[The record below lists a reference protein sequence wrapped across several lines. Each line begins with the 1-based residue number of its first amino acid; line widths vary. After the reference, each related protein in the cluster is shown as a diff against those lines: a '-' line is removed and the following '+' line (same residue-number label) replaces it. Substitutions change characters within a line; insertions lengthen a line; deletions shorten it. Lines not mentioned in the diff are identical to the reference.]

1 LCSCRVSEI
10 SPTSRPAIHLIVKSA
25 LNNITQSNIMP
36 PRLPTTSLRSL
47 TLIRSYATQTP
58 PPPFTAPVAND
69 TSASIPPS
77 HAGTTSPSSSSASAP
92 SSATTYPSYASGSST
107 TLVYSDKPRVYPIRK
122 QFLTEYYTHL
132 LKRSSTFLLFEYDNL
147 AVSDWNKIRVA
158 LSKVPV
164 PAQPTPVA
172 RRSRNGVSTTPA
184 AVHVDTSAKL
194 EVVRTGVFGAASR
207 KAQAESTSLSPWLIG
222 QRAVIHS
229 QHFSPPYI
237 KALLVAARRGIKQ
250 CQREGKPD
258 EKQPMFRLVVGLADG
273 RLVGAQ
279 EIEEIAKLPDLDT
292 LRSQVLGTLESPGRQ
307 LLGTLQAAGG
317 GGLVRTLQGLEES
330 LKEGQEEAGESKGDA
345 PSA

>member
-1 LCSCRVSEI
+1 
-10 SPTSRPAIHLIVKSA
+10 
-25 LNNITQSNIMP
+25 MP

-47 TLIRSYATQTP
+47 SLIRSYATQAP
-58 PPPFTAPVAND
+58 PPPHTAPVANN
-69 TSASIPPS
+69 TSSSIPPS
-77 HAGTTSPSSSSASAP
+77 HTGTTSPSSPSAS
-92 SSATTYPSYASGSST
+92 STSGSATTYPSYASGSST

-122 QFLTEYYTHL
+122 QFLTDYYTHL

-164 PAQPTPVA
+164 PNQPTPVA
-172 RRSRNGVSTTPA
+172 RRSRNGVSTTPTP
-184 AVHVDTSAKL
+184 VHIDTSAKL

-207 KAQAESTSLSPWLIG
+207 KAQPDSTQLSPWLIG

-237 KALLVAARRGIKQ
+237 KALLAASKRGIKQ
-250 CQREGKPD
+250 CAREGKPD
-258 EKQPMFRLVVGLADG
+258 DKQPMFKLVVGLADR
-273 RLVGAQ
+273 RLVGAK
-279 EIEEIAKLPDLDT
+279 EIEEITALPDLDT

-330 LKEGQEEAGESKGDA
+330 LKEGQGEKGEAGESKGDV